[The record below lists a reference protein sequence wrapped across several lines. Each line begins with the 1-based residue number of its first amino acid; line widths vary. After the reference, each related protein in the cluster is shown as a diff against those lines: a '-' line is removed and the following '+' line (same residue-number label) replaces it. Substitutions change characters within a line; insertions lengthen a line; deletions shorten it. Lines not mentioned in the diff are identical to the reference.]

1 MSARTVK
8 RKGAAPKRRGGASR
22 PSMLSRAAA
31 AMPISSATLDRLLN
45 LTLMLLVGAVAIVA
59 ASFLGLPAMAYSE
72 AAEAAGRAGFE
83 VKRVEVTGIDKMDRL
98 TVYAI
103 ALDQHSMAMP
113 LVDLEKVRAQL
124 MTYGWIADARVSRR
138 MPDTLLVDI
147 VERKPVA
154 VWQNNQELSL
164 IDGDGVVLEQIAAN
178 AVPDL
183 PMLIGPDAN
192 RQTGRL
198 ATLIDAAPALRP
210 TITGASW
217 IGHRRWDIRFRS
229 GETLALPEGD
239 EAAAKALVTFAR
251 MEGVERLLG
260 RGFTRF
266 DMRDPTRF
274 VVRVPEGVRKAAAAA
289 AAAKAAEQSGVAAP
303 EDETEKARRE
313 AETAALKG
321 DA

>member
-8 RKGAAPKRRGGASR
+8 RKGAAPKRRSGQSK
-22 PSMLSRAAA
+22 PSLLSRTAAA
-31 AMPISSATLDRLLN
+31 LPISSATLDRLLN
-45 LTLMLLVGAVAIVA
+45 GTLLLLVGGVALVGI
-59 ASFLGLPAMAYSE
+59 SFLGLPAMAYTE

-138 MPDTLLVDI
+138 MPDTRLVDI

-164 IDGDGVVLEQIAAN
+164 IDGEGVVLEQIAAS

-198 ATLIDAAPALRP
+198 ASLIEAAPALRP
-210 TITGASW
+210 TIAGASW

-274 VVRVPEGVRKAAAAA
+274 VVRVPEGVRKAAAAE
-289 AAAKAAEQSGVAAP
+289 AAAKAAAQGGAET
-303 EDETEKARRE
+303 EDEKARRE

>member
-1 MSARTVK
+1 MNARTVK
-8 RKGAAPKRRGGASR
+8 RKGAPAKRRGGAGR
-22 PSMLSRAAA
+22 PSLLSRAAA

-45 LTLMLLVGAVAIVA
+45 LTLMLLVGALAVVA
-59 ASFLGLPAMAYSE
+59 ASFLGLPAMAYTE

-138 MPDTLLVDI
+138 LPDTLLVDV

-164 IDGDGVVLEQIAAN
+164 IDNEGVVLERIAAN
-178 AVPDL
+178 AMPDL
-183 PMLIGPDAN
+183 PLLIGPDAN
-192 RQTGRL
+192 RQTGPL
-198 ATLIDAAPALRP
+198 ATLIEAAPALRP
-210 TITGASW
+210 TIAGASW
-217 IGHRRWDIRFRS
+217 VGHRRWDLSFRS
-229 GETLALPEGD
+229 GETLALPEGE

-274 VVRVPEGVRKAAAAA
+274 VVRVPEGVRKAAAAE
-289 AAAKAAEQSGVAAP
+289 AAAKAAAAEGRAISP
-303 EDETEKARRE
+303 EDEKARRE

>member
-22 PSMLSRAAA
+22 PSLLSRAAA
-31 AMPISSATLDRLLN
+31 AMPISSAALDRLLN
-45 LTLMLLVGAVAIVA
+45 FTLMLLVGAVAIVA

-138 MPDTLLVDI
+138 LPDTLLVDI

-164 IDGDGVVLEQIAAN
+164 IDGDGVVLEQISAN
-178 AVPDL
+178 AMPDL

-198 ATLIDAAPALRP
+198 ATLIEAAPALRP
-210 TITGASW
+210 TIAGASW
-217 IGHRRWDIRFRS
+217 VGHRRWDMSFRS
-229 GETLALPEGD
+229 GETLSLPEGD

-266 DMRDPTRF
+266 DMRDPSRF
-274 VVRVPEGVRKAAAAA
+274 VVRVPEGVRKAAAAE
-289 AAAKAAEQSGVAAP
+289 AAAKAAAQGGGET
-303 EDETEKARRE
+303 EDEKARRE